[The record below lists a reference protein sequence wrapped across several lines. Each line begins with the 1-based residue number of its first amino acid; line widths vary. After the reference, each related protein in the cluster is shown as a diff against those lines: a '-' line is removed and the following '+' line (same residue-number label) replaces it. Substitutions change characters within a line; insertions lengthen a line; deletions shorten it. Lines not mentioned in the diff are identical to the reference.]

1 MDKLFRIGDVARLF
15 HLSVSSL
22 RHYEDE
28 GLLVPEKIDPDTG
41 YRYYSVRQFEVL
53 RTIRYLRAL
62 DMPLSEIGDFL
73 KNRDVE
79 KIEEKLLRQK
89 PAVAE
94 KRRELLRIER
104 RIDNR
109 LARLREAQDA
119 RLGEVLLRDAPACRV
134 VWLQKELRL
143 NSFLDMEG
151 AIRCLDECQSE
162 TAIFLGKVG
171 ASMSAERLK
180 NGGYDQYDGIF
191 LVLDDE
197 DRYEGETILLP
208 ETLCATVRFRGSH
221 PEAPAQYARMM
232 DYMQA
237 HGLEIAVFS
246 REITL
251 IDYGLTS
258 DPDKFVTEISIPV
271 KKNRAEK

>member
-1 MDKLFRIGDVARLF
+1 MDKLLRIGDVARLF

-41 YRYYSVRQFEVL
+41 YRYYNVRQFEVL
-53 RTIRYLRAL
+53 NTIRYLRAL

-89 PAVAE
+89 RAVAE

-119 RLGEVLLRDAPACRV
+119 RLGEILLRDAPACRV

-171 ASMSAERLK
+171 ASMSVGRA
-180 NGGYDQYDGIF
+180 
-191 LVLDDE
+191 
-197 DRYEGETILLP
+197 P
-208 ETLCATVRFRGSH
+208 EKRGVRSVRWHFSGAGRRGSIRRRDD
-221 PEAPAQYARMM
+221 PAARNALRDGALSGQSSRGARAVRPADGLCSDAWPGARGLFARNYADRLRPH
-232 DYMQA
+232 Q
-237 HGLEIAVFS
+237 
-246 REITL
+246 
-251 IDYGLTS
+251 
-258 DPDKFVTEISIPV
+258 
-271 KKNRAEK
+271 

>member
-53 RTIRYLRAL
+53 NTIRYLRAL

-89 PAVAE
+89 QAVAE

-104 RIDNR
+104 QIDNR

-162 TAIFLGKVG
+162 TEIFLGKVG

-208 ETLCATVRFRGSH
+208 ETLCVTVRFRGSH

-237 HGLEIAVFS
+237 HGLEIAGFS

-258 DPDKFVTEISIPV
+258 DSDKFVTEISIPV

>member
-22 RHYEDE
+22 R
-28 GLLVPEKIDPDTG
+28 LVPEKIDPDTG

-53 RTIRYLRAL
+53 NTIRYLRAL

-89 PAVAE
+89 QAVAE

-104 RIDNR
+104 QIDNR

-180 NGGYDQYDGIF
+180 NRG
-191 LVLDDE
+191 
-197 DRYEGETILLP
+197 
-208 ETLCATVRFRGSH
+208 VRSVRWHFSGAGRRGSI
-221 PEAPAQYARMM
+221 R
-232 DYMQA
+232 
-237 HGLEIAVFS
+237 
-246 REITL
+246 R
-251 IDYGLTS
+251 
-258 DPDKFVTEISIPV
+258 
-271 KKNRAEK
+271 